1 MVQQSVIIYFQI
13 IAAITFCFGQSLFA
27 KFVFDDNEALINNL
41 DVNPGQSELFQLFKH
56 DFWGNNITDSK
67 SHRSYRPLTI
77 LLFRWIAKH
86 SRSNINGLLK
96 PSYYHAANLISYLI
110 LCCLLYETL
119 RRLLTIKWI
128 QKSSTK
134 ESDQLS
140 LLTTLLF
147 TIHPIHCESV
157 VSCVGL
163 ADILSGLLCILSLRA
178 YIKLVK
184 SINNDHRSTILFSIV
199 SVLFIT
205 LALLFKEQGIT
216 YLGLFILLNLIWLC
230 YNGNKHCFQIYILI
244 IFYLGSLLALL
255 YFRMWIMDFT
265 TPTFSK
271 WDNPAWHISSKF
283 YRTINIIYIY
293 LVNSIIILCPI
304 WLCFDWSMGTIS
316 LIESLEDM
324 RIILLVL
331 FVIFVMFVIFRLFYS
346 ISSNFER
353 SLFIFGSFA
362 ALPFL
367 PSSNLFFPV
376 GFVIAERNL
385 FMPILGYLLI
395 FVTSYQRVV
404 LVLPKA
410 KRKYF
415 HLFLYTL
422 MVLLSIRSHLRT
434 KDWMKEESL
443 YENDS
448 NVCPGNAKIFYN
460 IGKVAADKGLFQK
473 AMDNYRK
480 ALILN
485 ENYTNAL
492 NNYGN
497 ILKDNGQLSESRK
510 LLQKAVDLDPK
521 FATAWMNLAIV
532 EMSSTNYQQSEKY
545 FHRAIQLKP
554 LHANTFY
561 NLGNL
566 YLEWKRFDMASHAY
580 QQAHENNKQIDN
592 ALQLAKESIRFNPHS
607 DSLHFL
613 YANILGEM
621 NEFEKAEYHFQQA
634 IQINHTNPSYHYNL
648 AVLYHRNKMILKA
661 KELYKGTLEINPN
674 HVGAIKQLQ
683 ILEHK

>member
-216 YLGLFILLNLIWLC
+216 YLV
-230 YNGNKHCFQIYILI
+230 
-244 IFYLGSLLALL
+244 
-255 YFRMWIMDFT
+255 
-265 TPTFSK
+265 
-271 WDNPAWHISSKF
+271 
-283 YRTINIIYIY
+283 NIIY
-293 LVNSIIILCPI
+293 
-304 WLCFDWSMGTIS
+304 
-316 LIESLEDM
+316 
-324 RIILLVL
+324 
-331 FVIFVMFVIFRLFYS
+331 FVS
-346 ISSNFER
+346 
-353 SLFIFGSFA
+353 
-362 ALPFL
+362 
-367 PSSNLFFPV
+367 
-376 GFVIAERNL
+376 
-385 FMPILGYLLI
+385 
-395 FVTSYQRVV
+395 
-404 LVLPKA
+404 
-410 KRKYF
+410 
-415 HLFLYTL
+415 
-422 MVLLSIRSHLRT
+422 
-434 KDWMKEESL
+434 
-443 YENDS
+443 
-448 NVCPGNAKIFYN
+448 VC
-460 IGKVAADKGLFQK
+460 
-473 AMDNYRK
+473 NY
-480 ALILN
+480 
-485 ENYTNAL
+485 
-492 NNYGN
+492 
-497 ILKDNGQLSESRK
+497 
-510 LLQKAVDLDPK
+510 
-521 FATAWMNLAIV
+521 
-532 EMSSTNYQQSEKY
+532 
-545 FHRAIQLKP
+545 
-554 LHANTFY
+554 
-561 NLGNL
+561 
-566 YLEWKRFDMASHAY
+566 
-580 QQAHENNKQIDN
+580 
-592 ALQLAKESIRFNPHS
+592 
-607 DSLHFL
+607 
-613 YANILGEM
+613 
-621 NEFEKAEYHFQQA
+621 
-634 IQINHTNPSYHYNL
+634 
-648 AVLYHRNKMILKA
+648 
-661 KELYKGTLEINPN
+661 
-674 HVGAIKQLQ
+674 
-683 ILEHK
+683 